1 DLSKDRMKA
10 IPFILPP
17 EEEQIQI
24 ANFLVQKTEQIDEAI
39 ALKEQQIEK
48 IKEYKTTLIN
58 SVVTGKIKISPEMVK
73 R

>member
-1 DLSKDRMKA
+1 

>member
-1 DLSKDRMKA
+1 RMKA

-58 SVVTGKIKISPEMVK
+58 SVVTGKIKITPEMVE

>member
-1 DLSKDRMKA
+1 MKA

-58 SVVTGKIKISPEMVK
+58 SVVTGKIKITPEMVE